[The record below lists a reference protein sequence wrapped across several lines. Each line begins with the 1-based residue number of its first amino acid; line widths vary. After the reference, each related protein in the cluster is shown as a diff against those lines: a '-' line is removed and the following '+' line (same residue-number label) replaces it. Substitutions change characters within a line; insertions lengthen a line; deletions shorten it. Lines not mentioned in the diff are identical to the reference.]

1 MVQRLIHTACVYQQ
15 YLWIWDCCMGAW
27 RLGASEAALNRESGR
42 EQSCVMDS
50 FTLSSVSHQSKPPHR
65 LHTSSLATYYLICGL
80 YTSLLLATSRHID
93 NSIQMVWYGSILTR
107 HRRCEIADCHCSP
120 VGTRSGGPFLSG
132 CRIVSPIEKRGI
144 TSIDSFSYLD
154 LTLHPKI
161 SVHTKVDRAE
171 ARHRGRLEWQKAEN
185 EEVCARA
192 APSTKRL
199 RCRRKGEAGGKAEG
213 NANNAWRWRC
223 RATP

>member
-1 MVQRLIHTACVYQQ
+1 
-15 YLWIWDCCMGAW
+15 
-27 RLGASEAALNRESGR
+27 
-42 EQSCVMDS
+42 
-50 FTLSSVSHQSKPPHR
+50 
-65 LHTSSLATYYLICGL
+65 
-80 YTSLLLATSRHID
+80 
-93 NSIQMVWYGSILTR
+93 MVWYGSILTR

-161 SVHTKVDRAE
+161 SVHILRLRAE

-185 EEVCARA
+185 EEVLRA
-192 APSTKRL
+192 SGIFDEEITL
-199 RCRRKGEAGGKAEG
+199 QEERRGRREGGG
-213 NANNAWRWRC
+213 QR
-223 RATP
+223 